1 MALYVGSSKHKLIVG
16 KALQSL
22 NIYTK
27 PKTLIKALLSS
38 DNYILKDK
46 NDTYLI
52 TKDGE

>member
-1 MALYVGSSKHKLIVG
+1 MALYLGSSKQKLIVG

-22 NIYTK
+22 NIYVK
-27 PKTLIKALLSS
+27 PKTPEKALLSS
-38 DNYILKDK
+38 DSFILKDK